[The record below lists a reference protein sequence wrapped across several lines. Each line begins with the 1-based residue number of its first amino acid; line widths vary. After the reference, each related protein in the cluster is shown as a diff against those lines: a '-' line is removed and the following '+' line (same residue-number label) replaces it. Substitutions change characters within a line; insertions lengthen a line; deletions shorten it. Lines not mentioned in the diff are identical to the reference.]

1 MIHLI
6 TYGDNKY
13 KESKKRIYNQAKSLA
28 WFDTIT
34 LYSPEDLDEEFK
46 ETFKDILELPRGG
59 GYWIWKPYIIK
70 KHMDIIN
77 DDDILIYIDAGCY
90 INPAGVKRF
99 NEYIE
104 MLNNSDEGCISFQI
118 SHYKEKAWTTK
129 EIFEHFNINNDSDDI
144 LETGQIMATIKMFK
158 KNANA
163 VNIVSTWLNAL
174 YRNPLVFTDH
184 YNKNNQCEGFIDNRH
199 DQSVCS
205 IICKLY
211 KTIVI
216 EDETYFENGFGD
228 EVSLKYPF
236 WATRIRI

>member
-6 TYGDNKY
+6 TYGDSKY
-13 KESKKRIYNQAKSLA
+13 TESKKRIYNQANSLG

-34 LYSPEDLDEEFK
+34 LYSPEDLDADFK
-46 ETFKDILELPRGG
+46 EQFKDILELPRGG

-70 KHMDIIN
+70 KHLDMIN

-90 INPAGVKRF
+90 INPKGAERF
-99 NEYIE
+99 KEYIE
-104 MLNNSDEGCISFQI
+104 MLNNSEEGCISFQM
-118 SHYKEKAWTTK
+118 SQHKEKTWTTK
-129 EIFEHFNINNDSDDI
+129 EIFELFNIHNNSDDI

-163 VNIVSTWLNAL
+163 VNIVSAWLNAL
-174 YRNPLVFTDH
+174 YINPLVFTDY
-184 YNKNNQCEGFIDNRH
+184 YNKNQCEGFIDNRH

-211 KTIVI
+211 KTILI
-216 EDETYFENGFGD
+216 EDETYFDNGFGN
-228 EVSLKYPF
+228 EVSLRYPL
-236 WATRIRI
+236 WATKIRI

>member
-13 KESKKRIYNQAKSLA
+13 KESKKRIYNQAKNLG

-46 ETFKDILELPRGG
+46 DKFKDILELPRGG

-70 KHMDIIN
+70 KHMDMIN

-104 MLNNSDEGCISFQI
+104 MLNNSEEGCISFQI

>member
-13 KESKKRIYNQAKSLA
+13 SESKKRIYNQAKSLG

-46 ETFKDILELPRGG
+46 DNFKDILELPRGG

-70 KHMDIIN
+70 KHMDMISDN
-77 DDDILIYIDAGCY
+77 DILIYIDAGCY
-90 INPAGVKRF
+90 INPAGVERF
-99 NEYIE
+99 KEYIE
-104 MLNNSDEGCISFQI
+104 MLNNREEGCISFQM
-118 SHYKEKAWTTK
+118 SQHKEKAWTTK

-163 VNIVSTWLNAL
+163 VNIVSAWLNAL

-184 YNKNNQCEGFIDNRH
+184 YNKNNQCDGFIDNRH

-228 EVSLKYPF
+228 EVSLKYPL
-236 WATRIRI
+236 WATKIRI

>member
-1 MIHLI
+1 
-6 TYGDNKY
+6 
-13 KESKKRIYNQAKSLA
+13 
-28 WFDTIT
+28 
-34 LYSPEDLDEEFK
+34 
-46 ETFKDILELPRGG
+46 
-59 GYWIWKPYIIK
+59 
-70 KHMDIIN
+70 MDIIN

-174 YRNPLVFTDH
+174 YRNPIVFTDH
-184 YNKNNQCEGFIDNRH
+184 YNKNNQSEGFIDNRH

-228 EVSLKYPF
+228 EVSLKYPL
-236 WATRIRI
+236 WATKIRI

>member
-13 KESKKRIYNQAKSLA
+13 SESKKRIYNQAKSLG
-28 WFDTIT
+28 WFDAIT

-46 ETFKDILELPRGG
+46 EKFKDILELPRGG

-70 KHMDIIN
+70 KHMDMISDN
-77 DDDILIYIDAGCY
+77 DILIYIDAGCY

-104 MLNNSDEGCISFQI
+104 MLNNREEGCISFQM
-118 SHYKEKAWTTK
+118 SQHKEKAWTTK

-163 VNIVSTWLNAL
+163 VNIVSAWLNAL

-184 YNKNNQCEGFIDNRH
+184 YNKNNQCDGFIDNRH

-228 EVSLKYPF
+228 EVSLKYPL
-236 WATRIRI
+236 WATKIRI

>member
-13 KESKKRIYNQAKSLA
+13 SESKKRIYNQAKSLG

-46 ETFKDILELPRGG
+46 DNFKDILELPRGG

-70 KHMDIIN
+70 KHMDMISDN
-77 DDDILIYIDAGCY
+77 DILIYIDAGCY
-90 INPAGVKRF
+90 INPAGVERF
-99 NEYIE
+99 KEYIE
-104 MLNNSDEGCISFQI
+104 MLNNREEGCISFQM
-118 SHYKEKAWTTK
+118 SQHKEKAWTTK

-163 VNIVSTWLNAL
+163 VNIVSAWLNAL

-228 EVSLKYPF
+228 EVSLKYPL
-236 WATRIRI
+236 WATKIRI

>member
-13 KESKKRIYNQAKSLA
+13 SESKKRIYNQAKSLG

-46 ETFKDILELPRGG
+46 EKFKDILELPRGG

-70 KHMDIIN
+70 KHMDIISDN
-77 DDDILIYIDAGCY
+77 DILIYIDAGCY

-104 MLNNSDEGCISFQI
+104 MLNNREEGCISFQM
-118 SHYKEKAWTTK
+118 SQHKEKAWTTK

-163 VNIVSTWLNAL
+163 VNIVSAWLNAL

-184 YNKNNQCEGFIDNRH
+184 YNKNNQCDGFIDNRH

-228 EVSLKYPF
+228 EVSLKYPL
-236 WATRIRI
+236 WATKIRI

>member
-13 KESKKRIYNQAKSLA
+13 KESKKRIYNQAKSLG

-34 LYSPEDLDEEFK
+34 LYSPEDLDEDFK
-46 ETFKDILELPRGG
+46 EKFKDILELPRGG

-70 KHMDIIN
+70 KHMDMISDN
-77 DDDILIYIDAGCY
+77 DILIYIDAGCY

-104 MLNNSDEGCISFQI
+104 MLNNREEGCISFQM
-118 SHYKEKAWTTK
+118 SQHKEKAWTTK

-144 LETGQIMATIKMFK
+144 LKTGQIMATIKMFK

-163 VNIVSTWLNAL
+163 INIVSAWLNAL

-184 YNKNNQCEGFIDNRH
+184 YNKNNQCDGFIDNRH

-228 EVSLKYPF
+228 EVSLKYPL
-236 WATRIRI
+236 WATKIRI

>member
-6 TYGDNKY
+6 TYGDSKY
-13 KESKKRIYNQAKSLA
+13 TESKKRIYNQANRLG

-46 ETFKDILELPRGG
+46 KQFKDILELPRGG

-70 KHMDIIN
+70 KHMDMIKE
-77 DDDILIYIDAGCY
+77 DDILIYIDAGCY
-90 INPAGVKRF
+90 INPKGAERF
-99 NEYIE
+99 KEYIE
-104 MLNNSDEGCISFQI
+104 MLNNSEEGCISFQM
-118 SHYKEKAWTTK
+118 SQYKEKTWTTK
-129 EIFEHFNINNDSDDI
+129 EIFELLNIHNDSNDI

-163 VNIVSTWLNAL
+163 VNIVSAWLNAL

-184 YNKNNQCEGFIDNRH
+184 YNKNQCEGFIDNRH

-211 KTIVI
+211 KTII
-216 EDETYFENGFGD
+216 LEDETYFENGFGN
-228 EVSLKYPF
+228 EVSLRYPL